1 MFRDSDL
8 GGFTSQGAAGEG
20 ALRHPDGSIDFG
32 AYRERARRARNA
44 AIVSSIRGLLSLV
57 ANVFAGK
64 PEPAARHHAT

>member
-44 AIVSSIRGLLSLV
+44 AI
-57 ANVFAGK
+57 
-64 PEPAARHHAT
+64 AA